1 MSDEIVTGDGHEE
14 ALASELAEK
23 LGDPKGIALY
33 RKIAKQ
39 YEEPY
44 IRSMLSQ
51 VMEVPPDRIR
61 TSRGALFTWMIHHHA
76 DRSKYAESSTDS
88 GD

>member
-1 MSDEIVTGDGHEE
+1 MSDEIVTADGHEE

-33 RKIAKQ
+33 RKIAKE
-39 YEEPY
+39 YDEAY

-51 VMEVPPDRIR
+51 VMEVPQERIR
-61 TSRGALFTWMIHHHA
+61 ASRAALFTWLIHHHA
-76 DRSKYAESSTDS
+76 DRSKYAESASDS